1 MLVGIT
7 RQFRGV
13 TAMCAVLAVPC
24 VAASQSFSSG
34 PLSSPSAMPSDSL
47 PGTPQAFL
55 GWLRAQDSSTLNSQ
69 AQEIREHVYALIG
82 EIARRRYASTHTIDL
97 PVGDLTLAQL
107 FIWADRFGVPGAGT
121 VALAIN
127 PKAPRPL
134 TPDPGDGFQLGFSAP
149 GFSLATNN
157 GKWMVRFP
165 YFFMIGPTTRQHLA
179 NGIDNDVVTLSTL
192 TAANSASVGG
202 ASQATI
208 LLLSGQ
214 TADLPSYA
222 AFWLQQL
229 RISPA
234 DTAANPVPQAARTY
248 RHFDAASH
256 LWTELVALKIPSGS
270 LVVVYVGLDGT
281 YQTNRP
287 HFLDLLASLRV
298 RP

>member
-1 MLVGIT
+1 MTQPIRAVL
-7 RQFRGV
+7 
-13 TAMCAVLAVPC
+13 AACAVL
-24 VAASQSFSSG
+24 VAPRAIAAQSFSVA
-34 PLSSPSAMPSDSL
+34 PLASPSAMPSDSL
-47 PGTPQAFL
+47 PIRPQAFL
-55 GWLRAQDSSTLNSQ
+55 GWLRAHDSSALNSQ
-69 AQEIREHVYALIG
+69 AQEIREHLYAIIG
-82 EIARRRYASTHTIDL
+82 EIARRRYASAHAVDL
-97 PVGDLTLAQL
+97 PVGDSTLAQL
-107 FIWADRFGVPGAGT
+107 FTWADRFGVPGAGT

-127 PKAPRPL
+127 PQAEKPV
-134 TPDPGDGFQLGFSAP
+134 TQDPGDGFHLSFSTPA
-149 GFSLATNN
+149 FSLATDN

-165 YFFMIGPTTRQHLA
+165 YFFMIGPATRQHLA

-192 TAANSASVGG
+192 TAANSAAVGG

-229 RISPA
+229 QISPA
-234 DTAANPVPQAARTY
+234 DTTAKPVPQATRTY

-256 LWTELVALKIPSGS
+256 LWTELVALKISSGS

-287 HFLDLLASLRV
+287 HFLDLLSSLRV
-298 RP
+298 RQ

>member
-1 MLVGIT
+1 MLGGINGK
-7 RQFRGV
+7 FRGV

-24 VAASQSFSSG
+24 VAASQSFSSA

-47 PGTPQAFL
+47 PGTPQAFVE
-55 GWLRAQDSSTLNSQ
+55 WLRAQDSSALNSQ
-69 AQEIREHVYALIG
+69 AQQIREHLYALIG
-82 EIARRRYASTHTIDL
+82 EIARRRYASAHTIDL
-97 PVGDLTLAQL
+97 PVGDSALAQL
-107 FIWADRFGVPGAGT
+107 FTWADRFGVPGAGT

-127 PKAPRPL
+127 PQAPKSV
-134 TPDPGDGFQLGFSAP
+134 TPDPGDGFQLSFSAAA
-149 GFSLATNN
+149 FSLATSN

-165 YFFMIGPTTRQHLA
+165 YFFMIGRTTRQHLA

-229 RISPA
+229 QLGPA
-234 DTAANPVPQAARTY
+234 DTTANPVPQATRSY
-248 RHFDAASH
+248 RHFDPASH

-270 LVVVYVGLDGT
+270 LIAVYIGLDGT

-287 HFLDLLASLRV
+287 HFLDLLSSLRV
-298 RP
+298 RQ

>member
-1 MLVGIT
+1 MLVEIS

-13 TAMCAVLAVPC
+13 AVLCAMLSAPRL
-24 VAASQSFSSG
+24 AACQNFSSA

-55 GWLRAQDSSTLNSQ
+55 GWLRAQDSSALNSQ
-69 AQEIREHVYALIG
+69 AQEIREHLYALIG
-82 EIARRRYASTHTIDL
+82 EIARRRYASAHTVDL
-97 PVGDLTLAQL
+97 PVGDSTLAQL
-107 FIWADRFGVPGAGT
+107 FTWADKFGVPGAGT

-127 PKAPRPL
+127 PKAEKPV
-134 TPDPGDGFQLGFSAP
+134 TQDPGDGFHLSFSTSA
-149 GFSLATNN
+149 FSLATDN

-192 TAANSASVGG
+192 TAANSAAVGG

-222 AFWLQQL
+222 AFWLHQL
-229 RISPA
+229 QLSPG
-234 DTAANPVPQAARTY
+234 DTTTNPVPQATRSY
-248 RHFDAASH
+248 RHFDPASH
-256 LWTELVALKIPSGS
+256 LWTELIALKIPSGS
-270 LVVVYVGLDGT
+270 LVVVYIGLDGT

-287 HFLDLLASLRV
+287 HFLDLLSSLRV
-298 RP
+298 RQ

>member
-7 RQFRGV
+7 RQVFGIAAV
-13 TAMCAVLAVPC
+13 CAVLAVPP
-24 VAASQSFSSG
+24 VAVSQSFSSA

-47 PGTPQAFL
+47 PGTPQAFV
-55 GWLRAQDSSTLNSQ
+55 GWLRAQDSSVLNSQ
-69 AQEIREHVYALIG
+69 AQEIREHLYAIIG
-82 EIARRRYASTHTIDL
+82 AIARRRYASAHTVDL
-97 PVGDLTLAQL
+97 PVGDSTLAQL
-107 FIWADRFGVPGAGT
+107 FTWADKFGVPGAGT
-121 VALAIN
+121 VALGIN
-127 PKAPRPL
+127 PQAPRPL
-134 TPDPGDGFQLGFSAP
+134 TPDPEDGFQLSFSAP

-214 TADLPSYA
+214 TADLPSYT

-229 RISPA
+229 QLSPA
-234 DTAANPVPQAARTY
+234 DTTANPVPQATRSY
-248 RHFDAASH
+248 RHFDPTSH
-256 LWTELVALKIPSGS
+256 MWTELVALRIPSGS

-287 HFLDLLASLRV
+287 HFLDLLSSLRV
-298 RP
+298 RQ